1 MCTLG
6 RGKQTDG
13 LDECETVDNKVQDM
27 RESERSRADRI
38 RRHLYS
44 RPGTCHVRLSPYT
57 SYRPVK
63 HTHTGLSLLSSHSRR
78 EKLVDVVREK
88 IYKELS
94 RSCVSLHRPFAAAG
108 GTFSSF
114 RSAGAPLFISY
125 YIEHPLLM
133 GSWLLPVLVRVE
145 ILPQLLTHQRGGCH
159 HPPARRRNVNSHWT
173 VCV

>member
-1 MCTLG
+1 MAG
-6 RGKQTDG
+6 
-13 LDECETVDNKVQDM
+13 
-27 RESERSRADRI
+27 
-38 RRHLYS
+38 RHLS
-44 RPGTCHVRLSPYT
+44 CPSLALHIISTRQT
-57 SYRPVK
+57 
-63 HTHTGLSLLSSHSRR
+63 HTHGPLLYSPLIPVVKSLLTFSV
-78 EKLVDVVREK
+78 KK

-159 HPPARRRNVNSHWT
+159 HPLTRRRNVNSHWT

>member
-1 MCTLG
+1 MNAKLSIT
-6 RGKQTDG
+6 
-13 LDECETVDNKVQDM
+13 
-27 RESERSRADRI
+27 RSKTWGNLKRAEQI
-38 RRHLYS
+38 GFGGIYG

-125 YIEHPLLM
+125 YIAHLLLM